1 MKKLRLL
8 ACTAALIL
16 IATSVFE
23 VTVDESGI
31 TTNNRGGRRLAL
43 RDHVLR
49 RLRIVATWR
58 IDDIGFS
65 HQVGVSCLLAAEQCV
80 PECVPE
86 GVPES
91 VPGMCAVKRI
101 VYYSRPP
108 PPHR

>member
-43 RDHVLR
+43 RDHVLGEMQCKC
-49 RLRIVATWR
+49 IT
-58 IDDIGFS
+58 S
-65 HQVGVSCLLAAEQCV
+65 EQAAAAICNQYVYPDESDYCNYER
-80 PECVPE
+80 ECVWDDE
-86 GVPES
+86 NYACVTKSAFCGGEDN
-91 VPGMCAVKRI
+91 
-101 VYYSRPP
+101 
-108 PPHR
+108 

>member
-49 RLRIVATWR
+49 RLRRRRTR
-58 IDDIGFS
+58 GDRGS
-65 HQVGVSCLLAAEQCV
+65 GLALWLTCREV
-80 PECVPE
+80 LSEC
-86 GVPES
+86 
-91 VPGMCAVKRI
+91 
-101 VYYSRPP
+101 
-108 PPHR
+108 